1 MLLVVWAA
9 SFGLNE
15 RGLPENNDGEN
26 DLVSISSDPSNGD
39 KHEDTSTARAK
50 NVSSSHPQRKWK
62 ERTEVMLREV
72 LELIDF
78 HGVLRR
84 PTLDGVRVLLLLLPL
99 MEGIYLIL
107 THGR

>member
-15 RGLPENNDGEN
+15 FGLPEANDGEN
-26 DLVSISSDPSNGD
+26 ELVSTSSDPSNGNQ
-39 KHEDTSTARAK
+39 HEDIPTARAK
-50 NVSSSHPQRKWK
+50 NVSFSNPQRKWK
-62 ERTEVMLREV
+62 ERTEAMLREV

-99 MEGIYLIL
+99 MEGKYISS
-107 THGR
+107 